1 MGVITALEIGK
12 RSKKRVNVQ
21 IDGAYAFALSL
32 DDAARLRKGQ
42 ELSEHEIAAL
52 QATDAEQRATDVAAR
67 LLSLRPRSVSEV
79 RQHLLRK
86 QIAPAVAD
94 AAIVRL
100 QMMGYLDD
108 HAFAQ
113 YWIQGRGSTKPLSAR
128 ALRHELRQKGIARA
142 IIDELLADQDE
153 QESAEQA
160 ARSQLAR
167 LRGKDRAQARQRLMG
182 MLARRGFSSSTSREA
197 VRRLFDVLD
206 EEDPHF
212 FASRDGLDD
221 EPEFD

>member
-1 MGVITALEIGK
+1 MGVITALETGK
-12 RSKKRVNVQ
+12 RSRKRVNVQ
-21 IDGAYAFALSL
+21 IDGAFGFALSL
-32 DDAARLRKGQ
+32 DEAARLRKGQ
-42 ELSEHEIAAL
+42 VLSEQEIATL
-52 QATDAEQRATDVAAR
+52 QAADASQRAADVAAR
-67 LLSLRPRSVSEV
+67 LLSLRPRSTAEV

-86 QIAPAVAD
+86 GVTAETAE
-94 AAIVRL
+94 AAIARL
-100 QMMGYLDD
+100 QVMGYLDD

-113 YWIQGRGSTKPLSAR
+113 AWIQSRGSSRSLSAR
-128 ALRHELRQKGIARA
+128 ALRNELRQKGVARD
-142 IIDELLADQDE
+142 IIDELLAGQDD

-182 MLARRGFSSSTSREA
+182 VLARRGFSSSTSRDA
-197 VRRLFDVLD
+197 VRHLFDALD

-212 FASRDGLDD
+212 FASRDGSDD